1 METARMK
8 LGRLGEGAACE
19 FLTRLGQTVIE
30 RNCRK
35 GRLEIDI
42 VTLDRNGV
50 HFVEVKSRT
59 APVMA
64 APEENVTLRKQ
75 KKMAQ
80 AALRYLNTSKDE
92 RLKGYLEVN
101 FDIVAVTFAGEK
113 TQIDYFPNAFIP
125 LYT

>member
-1 METARMK
+1 MIAPLIRGAR
-8 LGRLGEGAACE
+8 E
-19 FLTRLGQTVIE
+19 
-30 RNCRK
+30 
-35 GRLEIDI
+35 
-42 VTLDRNGV
+42 LDRAMIAALALAG
-50 HFVEVKSRT
+50 

-101 FDIVAVTFAGEK
+101 FDIVAVTFVG
-113 TQIDYFPNAFIP
+113 
-125 LYT
+125 